1 MKLRSEISIKCS
13 IRINNSHDRKYVK
26 KQNVDTKENKP
37 INIDRKLIN
46 QTLKNVNLTNPSQIQ
61 RV

>member
-46 QTLKNVNLTNPSQIQ
+46 N
-61 RV
+61 